1 MVQPMV
7 HSLSTLLHAA
17 HAPVM
22 ADSLSLASVRVGPV
36 QFDQPHWLILLPI
49 LLAGVIWIGRKSL
62 SGLAGFSK
70 IAALIVRVLVVTL
83 LVCTMADPQWRRES
97 KDVAVTAILDSSL
110 SVPTQLQGRVADFFE
125 AAAKNRE
132 RETDRLGVVT
142 VGRDALVQ
150 SLPSSRT
157 DRIERTFPGAQDATN
172 LAEAIKLGL
181 AIRPRDAAY
190 RLVLAS
196 DGLET
201 VGSLLQAAQ
210 AAKALGVPI
219 DVIPLQFSHDDE
231 VVFDSLTAPAT
242 AREGETVNLRMFLSA
257 TKPARGRINVLL
269 NGEPIDLNG
278 DDPGFGVP
286 VSLQAGL
293 NPFTQQVLV
302 PRSGPQKFEAFF
314 EPESQGGRSVGD
326 ALAQN
331 NRAAS
336 VTFVSGEGRI
346 LILGDNP
353 DEYSPV
359 KRALEESKLKVELR
373 PGDQLPATLTELNA
387 YDAII
392 LINQPAFSFSNA
404 QQENLKQYV
413 HDSGGGLVMIG
424 GPNTFGAG
432 AWIGSPLE
440 DALPVKLDPPSKR
453 QMPKG
458 ALVLVIHS
466 VEIPEGVYW
475 GKRVSEAAVNAL
487 SRLDLIGIN
496 EFTGMG
502 GTQWV
507 YPLSPR
513 GDGTLVK
520 RAIQNLTFGDM
531 PDFAPSFELTFQALS
546 RSDAGQKHCIVISDG
561 DPSHPGNALLQKFVN
576 AGITVSTVGMATHG
590 PGTVSNLQSIST
602 FTRGK
607 HYQVDPGAVGTLPQ
621 IFMKEAQTV
630 RRSLIWEGAPFTP
643 TYLGI
648 PSEPMRGVG
657 TLVPPISGYVV
668 TAPREGLAQ
677 VILRGKEEDPILAQW
692 QHGLGKTVV
701 FTSDASTKWAASWVE
716 WAQFR
721 AFWEQHVRWAMR
733 PGGAANVR
741 VSTEKRGDETI
752 IIADLLDT
760 DGERLNF
767 AQIRGRVA
775 LPDGTGQDVELRQIG
790 PGRYEGAIKTQQSG
804 SYVMSLRY
812 AAPGKADGEVM
823 EGSIQ
828 ASVSRPF
835 ADEFRLLED
844 NTALLEQVR
853 AMTGGRTIG
862 TNPDQ
867 ADLFSR
873 IGVEMPVSTRPI
885 WLIVAILALS
895 LFLIDVG
902 VRRVRIDPAMIAGA
916 VRRAFKPGASK
927 AGQQLGSLREA
938 REKARRVIQE
948 RGSADAA
955 GDVGIPATSSSEQGP
970 DLASVKSVKFEATAA
985 QLRKPAKLNVVTAE
999 PAADGADSPAGS
1011 ASKPSAGQK
1020 GDPGDLGRLLKAK
1033 RKAQDDI
1040 EER

>member
-1 MVQPMV
+1 MLQLTAQSVS
-7 HSLSTLLHAA
+7 HLAA
-17 HAPVM
+17 T
-22 ADSLSLASVRVGPV
+22 ADWVALASVRVGPV

-49 LLAGVIWIGRKSL
+49 LLALVIWIGRKSL

-70 IAALIVRVLVVTL
+70 IAALVVRVIVVIL

-125 AAAKNRE
+125 AAAKKRE
-132 RETDRLGVVT
+132 LETDRLGVVT

-242 AREGETVNLRMFLSA
+242 AREGETVNLRMFLTS
-257 TKPARGRINVLL
+257 TKASRGRINVLL

-286 VSLQAGL
+286 VTLQPGL
-293 NPFTQQVLV
+293 NPFTQQVQV

-314 EPESQGGRSVGD
+314 EPESQGGRPVGD

-346 LILGDNP
+346 LVLGDNP
-353 DEYSPV
+353 DEFTPL
-359 KRALEESKLKVELR
+359 KRALEESKLKVEQR

-392 LINQPAFSFSNA
+392 LVNQPAFSFSNA

-458 ALVLVIHS
+458 ALVLIIHS

-561 DPSHPGNALLQKFVN
+561 DPSHPGNAMLQKFVN
-576 AGITVSTVGMATHG
+576 AGITISTVGMATHG
-590 PGTVSNLQSIST
+590 PGTVSNLQSISS

-648 PSEPMRGVG
+648 PSEPMRGIG
-657 TLVPPISGYVV
+657 TPMPAISGYVV

-716 WAQFR
+716 WGQFR

-752 IIADLLDT
+752 IIADLLDK

-812 AAPGKADGEVM
+812 AAPGKEEGDVM

-853 AMTGGRTIG
+853 VMTGGRTIG

-873 IGVEMPVSTRPI
+873 VGIEMPVSTRPI

-895 LFLIDVG
+895 LFLVDVG
-902 VRRVRIDPAMIAGA
+902 VRRVRIDPALIAAA

-948 RGSADAA
+948 RGSAESA
-955 GDVGIPATSSSEQGP
+955 GEGAIGGGSSSSSAGAGP
-970 DLASVKSVKFEATAA
+970 DLAGVKSVKFEASAE
-985 QLRKPAKLNVVTAE
+985 QLRKPAKLNVVTADLTAE
-999 PAADGADSPAGS
+999 GNDRPAG
-1011 ASKPSAGQK
+1011 APTKPSSGAK